1 MSGDED
7 WQFELLG
14 MPDGSVQVC
23 HHRVVDDRKW
33 GCGVGKF
40 VGVFDDA
47 LEWVRAHECPR

>member
-1 MSGDED
+1 MSGEDD

-23 HHRVVDDRKW
+23 HHRILDDRKW